1 MLLRLNFDENWST
14 PSISALVKDL
24 LSYEGK
30 HILPGQEVVEVQNN
44 RGRVQQQMRFPWLS
58 GDSKLNL
65 LNGKQTEIS
74 QPTPLSKV
82 KYGHRN
88 THREREREREREKKE
103 RIRRGGRGRR
113 RKMKR
118 TEPQNKLREEGS
130 TPNKTNQKNIIKKL
144 KHFAPDIK

>member
-1 MLLRLNFDENWST
+1 MASKQK
-14 PSISALVKDL
+14 S
-24 LSYEGK
+24 LSPHHSLK
-30 HILPGQEVVEVQNN
+30 SNT
-44 RGRVQQQMRFPWLS
+44 
-58 GDSKLNL
+58 D
-65 LNGKQTEIS
+65 TE
-74 QPTPLSKV
+74 
-82 KYGHRN
+82 
-88 THREREREREREKKE
+88 THTEREKEREREKKE